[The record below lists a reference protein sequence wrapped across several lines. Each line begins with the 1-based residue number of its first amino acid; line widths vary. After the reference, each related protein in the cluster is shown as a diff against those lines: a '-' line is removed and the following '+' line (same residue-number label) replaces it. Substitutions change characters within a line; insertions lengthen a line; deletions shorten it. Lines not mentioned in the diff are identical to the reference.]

1 VHAARCLWRL
11 SVVGEA
17 SDVRNDYCLACGEE
31 RRAVQVRAF
40 EVGHIYWIPLLPGG
54 FWKRWQCTVCGRDP
68 HVNTKTRRGFKS
80 AGLFILLLFSAVS
93 WAMPVEPDFVAGHW
107 TIRIATPMGAVLT
120 LVHFLRTKKEPS
132 LKALLATVPRAADT
146 VCPFCGTQMLM
157 LGSQCSCPMCGVVW
171 S

>member
-1 VHAARCLWRL
+1 MLHVVYGVYRWWAKRVTFAMIIVWLAGKSGERCRCERLRWDIFIGFRSCRGDFGSGGNARYA
-11 SVVGEA
+11 GA
-17 SDVRNDYCLACGEE
+17 IRN
-31 RRAVQVRAF
+31 
-40 EVGHIYWIPLLPGG
+40 
-54 FWKRWQCTVCGRDP
+54 
-68 HVNTKTRRGFKS
+68 VNTKTRRGFKS